1 MRDSCRVALITI
13 SRDDM
18 AARIVD
24 SPLLPAI
31 YFSGSITG
39 GRADVELYRR
49 IVEAL
54 EADGHRVLAG
64 AVAASHVGDGGET
77 LDLGEIFARDIAWID
92 QCDAVVAEVS
102 MPSHGVG
109 YEIAYARHQ
118 RRIPVICLWRPAYT
132 KRCSA
137 MIAGDPGVELI
148 RYDEVE
154 AMIPRLL
161 ESVRALRRYPA
172 RLP

>member
-1 MRDSCRVALITI
+1 
-13 SRDDM
+13 M

-24 SPLLPAI
+24 CRAVPTTI

-39 GRADVELYRR
+39 GREDVELYQR

-64 AVAASHVGDGGET
+64 AVAAAHVGSEGEGPDRAAIYT
-77 LDLGEIFARDIAWID
+77 RDLAWLDEADII
-92 QCDAVVAEVS
+92 VAEVS
-102 MPSHGVG
+102 KPSHGVG
-109 YEIAYARHQ
+109 YEIAYARH
-118 RRIPVICLWRPAYT
+118 RRAIPVICLFRPAYT

-137 MIAGDPGVELI
+137 MIAGDAAIDLI
-148 RYDEVE
+148 EYADL
-154 AMIPRLL
+154 ATLLPRLR
-161 ESVRALRRYPA
+161 ESVHRSGRYPA